1 MERIGED
8 IRASTS
14 DGSTTN
20 DDPSSD
26 ESDENEGFLTLA
38 SRRGEDGRC
47 RSDEEDEEADAAR
60 ALAAARFAR
69 GATVSSRAL
78 DARALR
84 RVARALEAKMR
95 ERDARWEACDARE
108 REVAAAQ
115 ARARAD
121 VRRFEAFVRENEVKR
136 HVAMRREKE
145 EREAN
150 ARRDERLVEMR
161 ETLRER
167 SEAASR
173 VERELV
179 RVRAFE
185 TFLTRVAEE
194 TRGGD
199 AFEDI
204 SDVIARHETLR
215 TTCDGLRAS
224 VASCKKR
231 AEESREAHEREM
243 KRVEEAR
250 LTSTAAA
257 ARLRQREE
265 AARRENARLR
275 QETAYKTRSTV
286 ERTRKL
292 AEAKMAVRN
301 LAARCARTDGVAPRG
316 ERLAR
321 ELDVVEERTRVLREI
336 AATSMTMLAS

>member
-1 MERIGED
+1 MSS
-8 IRASTS
+8 RAGDATS
-14 DGSTTN
+14 
-20 DDPSSD
+20 SSD
-26 ESDENEGFLTLA
+26 EDDPE
-38 SRRGEDGRC
+38 
-47 RSDEEDEEADAAR
+47 R

-78 DARALR
+78 DALALG
-84 RVARALEAKMR
+84 RVARALEAKKR

-108 REVAAAQ
+108 REIAAAQ
-115 ARARAD
+115 ARVRAD

-136 HVAMRREKE
+136 HVAMRRAKE

-150 ARRDERLVEMR
+150 ARRDERLIEMR

-167 SEAASR
+167 SEAAAR
-173 VERELV
+173 VERELA

-215 TTCDGLRAS
+215 ATCDGLRAS

-243 KRVEEAR
+243 KCVEEER
-250 LTSTAAA
+250 LTSTAA

-265 AARRENARLR
+265 DARRENARLQ
-275 QETAYKTRSTV
+275 QETAYRTRGAV
-286 ERTRKL
+286 DRTRKL
-292 AEAKMAVRN
+292 AEAKMAIRN
-301 LAARCARTDGVAPRG
+301 LAARCARTDDGGAR
-316 ERLAR
+316 RLA
-321 ELDVVEERTRVLREI
+321 LDVVEERARVLRDI
-336 AATSMTMLAS
+336 AAASTLFVF

>member
-1 MERIGED
+1 MHTKE
-8 IRASTS
+8 
-14 DGSTTN
+14 
-20 DDPSSD
+20 
-26 ESDENEGFLTLA
+26 
-38 SRRGEDGRC
+38 
-47 RSDEEDEEADAAR
+47 
-60 ALAAARFAR
+60 
-69 GATVSSRAL
+69 TVSDRARVS
-78 DARALR
+78 ARQKVVFRFVALS
-84 RVARALEAKMR
+84 L
-95 ERDARWEACDARE
+95 
-108 REVAAAQ
+108 AAAQ

-243 KRVEEAR
+243 KRVEEER

-265 AARRENARLR
+265 ASRQENARLR

-301 LAARCARTDGVAPRG
+301 LAARCARTDGGAPRG

-321 ELDVVEERTRVLREI
+321 ELDVVEERARVLREI
-336 AATSMTMLAS
+336 AAASMTMLAS

>member
-1 MERIGED
+1 MR
-8 IRASTS
+8 
-14 DGSTTN
+14 GS
-20 DDPSSD
+20 
-26 ESDENEGFLTLA
+26 GKW
-38 SRRGEDGRC
+38 RR
-47 RSDEEDEEADAAR
+47 
-60 ALAAARFAR
+60 
-69 GATVSSRAL
+69 
-78 DARALR
+78 R
-84 RVARALEAKMR
+84 R
-95 ERDARWEACDARE
+95 
-108 REVAAAQ
+108 
-115 ARARAD
+115 RARAD

-167 SEAASR
+167 SEAAAR

>member
-1 MERIGED
+1 MRARFSLEGRSTT
-8 IRASTS
+8 RASS
-14 DGSTTN
+14 DSSS
-20 DDPSSD
+20 SSD
-26 ESDENEGFLTLA
+26 DDDDDGFLTLVS
-38 SRRGEDGRC
+38 SRAGDATSSS
-47 RSDEEDEEADAAR
+47 SDEDDPER

-78 DARALR
+78 DALALG
-84 RVARALEAKMR
+84 RVARALEAKKR

-108 REVAAAQ
+108 REIAAAQ
-115 ARARAD
+115 ARVRAD
-121 VRRFEAFVRENEVKR
+121 VRRFEAFVRENEVKQ
-136 HVAMRREKE
+136 HVAMRRAKE

-150 ARRDERLVEMR
+150 ARRDERLIEMR
-161 ETLRER
+161 ATLRER
-167 SEAASR
+167 SEAAAR
-173 VERELV
+173 VERELA

-215 TTCDGLRAS
+215 ATCDGLRAS

-243 KRVEEAR
+243 KCVEEER

-265 AARRENARLR
+265 DTRRENARLR
-275 QETAYKTRSTV
+275 QETAYKTRGAV
-286 ERTRKL
+286 DRTRKL

-301 LAARCARTDGVAPRG
+301 LAARCARTDDGGAR
-316 ERLAR
+316 RLA
-321 ELDVVEERTRVLREI
+321 LDVVEERARVLRDI
-336 AATSMTMLAS
+336 AAASTVFVS